1 MGMVFD
7 LTNQKFKDMAS
18 ENLKKKMEELFR
30 LFKKMMEKYP
40 PESMPGID
48 KTQAEQLKMMMSNY
62 DNMEIS
68 FSSDMFG
75 GFFDEE
81 MTEKILTKLIQQL
94 REQLGEDAYEDI
106 EEERL
111 SIVDKKEKEFE
122 QLPTEDRYVALLD
135 AIDAELKKPN
145 ISMEEIDELLD
156 KRRKIQDT
164 ISKQLHS

>member
-1 MGMVFD
+1 MA
-7 LTNQKFKDMAS
+7 NQKFNDMEN
-18 ENLKKKMEELFR
+18 ENLKKQMEELFR

-48 KTQAEQLKMMMSNY
+48 KTQAEQLKMMLSNY
-62 DNMEIS
+62 EDMEIS

-75 GFFDEE
+75 LFDEE
-81 MTEKILTKLIQQL
+81 MTQKILSKLIKQL
-94 REQLGEDAYEDI
+94 KEQLGEDAYDEPVEQI
-106 EEERL
+106 SL
-111 SIVDKKEKEFE
+111 VDKKEKEFE
-122 QLPTEDRYVALLD
+122 QLPTEDRYIALLD

-156 KRRKIQDT
+156 RRRKIQDN

>member
-1 MGMVFD
+1 ME
-7 LTNQKFKDMAS
+7 N
-18 ENLKKKMEELFR
+18 ENLKKQMEELFR

-48 KTQAEQLKMMMSNY
+48 KAQAEQLKMMLSNY
-62 DNMEIS
+62 EDMEIS

-75 GFFDEE
+75 LFDEE
-81 MTEKILTKLIQQL
+81 MTQKILAKLIQQL
-94 REQLGEDAYEDI
+94 RDQLGEDTYNDEQK
-106 EEERL
+106 ETQF

-122 QLPTEDRYVALLD
+122 QLPTEDRYIALLD

-156 KRRKIQDT
+156 RRRKIQDN